1 MPGYGYPEITMS
13 LLCSL
18 NDFKA
23 GELFLSVVKFARLA
37 VLFFF
42 PSQVKQRVKIQL

>member
-37 VLFFF
+37 VVFF
-42 PSQVKQRVKIQL
+42 PSQVKQEVKIQL